1 MAFVT
6 SSLKDQLQKISCHF
20 TWNLEDGTIREIN
33 DLTNRVEFDY
43 NNDPDKQKVPKLS
56 LLGYLSVSSLHKKR
70 NSSKAIKHLKE
81 ALMSNDEEIHKGE
94 GARGDRMVILGDL
107 AWIYFKQGKNDD
119 ARDYIQKV
127 NQLLPLSQEA
137 QAQLWAHEGF
147 ASWWF
152 GANQFERARML
163 YDAAL
168 ELDPDNE
175 PWLFELGL
183 ILDRQS
189 RQPNGENAKRR
200 VGEVM
205 KKVITLNPKRSLA
218 RVIYA
223 IWLFNQGQREKYPDD
238 FNKAIKTSPND
249 VTVLQ
254 RIGQFLR
261 KQGFLDEALK
271 RLESLLHDAPK
282 SSFLKHQLCLV
293 YRDKYFSVKG
303 KRDINHLHRALE
315 FCTEAVEDSS
325 GGNFPAAC
333 DQAYLTGYI
342 GKFEHD
348 NSKIDK
354 ANDLY
359 SALIE
364 TENLYDKASAHQA
377 FGNFH
382 KNVLQNTSNAIEQYQ
397 IAVKV
402 KPDSFAARKACQE
415 ILKMMKERTDVDSLK
430 LQASAYNNLGEIDSA
445 LSKYEQ
451 AYQAENSPD
460 TAAELASIYL
470 SKLDIDMADRYIQ
483 VLSNDDNLS
492 GEYSKL
498 KGRYHFVKGTLLT
511 QSKKLRDARTEFS
524 KSLDF
529 NYLPGVQPLLDILA
543 QCKDDEKFELEWF
556 EDCAKIMYVTDDK
569 NCTDEGRN
577 ELEQY
582 SLKNLPAFSSKT
594 EYICKVV
601 SLT

>member
-119 ARDYIQKV
+119 ARDYIQK
-127 NQLLPLSQEA
+127 
-137 QAQLWAHEGF
+137 
-147 ASWWF
+147 
-152 GANQFERARML
+152 
-163 YDAAL
+163 
-168 ELDPDNE
+168 
-175 PWLFELGL
+175 
-183 ILDRQS
+183 
-189 RQPNGENAKRR
+189 
-200 VGEVM
+200 
-205 KKVITLNPKRSLA
+205 
-218 RVIYA
+218 
-223 IWLFNQGQREKYPDD
+223 
-238 FNKAIKTSPND
+238 
-249 VTVLQ
+249 
-254 RIGQFLR
+254 
-261 KQGFLDEALK
+261 
-271 RLESLLHDAPK
+271 
-282 SSFLKHQLCLV
+282 
-293 YRDKYFSVKG
+293 
-303 KRDINHLHRALE
+303 
-315 FCTEAVEDSS
+315 
-325 GGNFPAAC
+325 
-333 DQAYLTGYI
+333 
-342 GKFEHD
+342 
-348 NSKIDK
+348 
-354 ANDLY
+354 
-359 SALIE
+359 
-364 TENLYDKASAHQA
+364 
-377 FGNFH
+377 
-382 KNVLQNTSNAIEQYQ
+382 NTSNAIEQYQ

-577 ELEQY
+577 ELEQVEYLMLPQIDLDALKEVYHMYVRFCRNQIRHRQNPNDENNAKNKEEQVKCAIRIMEELRKALDHSISAFQKHFYPDAPREGKQYQANFAVVGDPKKLRRLGSTIEKGYRWPGFKLRFPRLLKKLTECQPASAPENQWLHYLFEITNTEKHNYKMTVSEVNIDNHKVEIVQYLPEVVIFVIDIVRAFFERMPKPGISVKVALLGKYFFY
-582 SLKNLPAFSSKT
+582 SDM
-594 EYICKVV
+594 I
-601 SLT
+601 